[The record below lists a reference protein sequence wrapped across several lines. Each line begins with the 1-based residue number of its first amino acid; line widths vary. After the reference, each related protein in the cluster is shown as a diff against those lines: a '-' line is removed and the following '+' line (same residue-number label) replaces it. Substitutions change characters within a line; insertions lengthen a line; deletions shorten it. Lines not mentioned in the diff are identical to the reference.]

1 MEKVRITFLGG
12 LGDIGRNCAAIETQ
26 SQILILDC
34 GQLFPDEFMPGA
46 NSVLP
51 DLTYLLDRK
60 EKIVGCITTHAHED
74 HIGALPY
81 LLDHV
86 ELPIYGSSF
95 TLGMVKNRL
104 EERQLLDRCDL
115 IEVNDGQKI
124 SIGEFACE
132 FLPVTHSVPSGLISA
147 IETPQGLIVHS
158 SDFKLD
164 LDPIDGRLTDLNR
177 IAELS
182 KNPGIRLLLCDSTN
196 SDMPGSTISESD
208 IGASLARAFQSH
220 QDNRIIAACFASH
233 IHRVE
238 QIAETAIN
246 DGRKISTLGLSM
258 KKNLSLA
265 RKLGI
270 LEIREEHI
278 VDIEDIRNL
287 PPNEVCIISTGTQA
301 EPRSALAMASTGESR
316 WISIGEQ
323 DSVILSSRAIPG
335 NEERVGRMINNLMR
349 RGASVLH
356 ADHLGLHTSGH
367 GKQEELRAL
376 HQAANP
382 QWFVPVHGEYR
393 HLVAHKDLAIEI
405 GLSPERILL
414 ATDGDQVELGDSK
427 LELIEK
433 VTPGDYPF
441 VQGGILEHEHHI
453 FSDRRILGKEGCVI
467 ASVQICT
474 KENRVLGDPS
484 IVSKGWVNTQTA
496 QRLENEISHAV
507 KEGVEKALLNEET
520 SNEYLEQRVRR
531 VTGGL
536 VNFINQPPHKLLF
549 LSPKPLADQC

>member
-81 LLDHV
+81 LLEHV

-177 IAELS
+177 IAGLS

-208 IGASLARAFQSH
+208 IGASLTRAFQSH
-220 QDNRIIAACFASH
+220 KDNRIIAACFASH

-270 LEIREEHI
+270 LGIREEHI

-382 QWFVPVHGEYR
+382 EWFVPVHGEYR

-414 ATDGDQVELGDSK
+414 ATDGDQVELGDNK

-441 VQGGILEHEHHI
+441 VQGRILEREHHI

-484 IVSKGWVNTQTA
+484 IVSKGWVNAQTA
-496 QRLENEISHAV
+496 QRLENEISRAV
-507 KEGVEKALLNEET
+507 KEGVEKALLNEEV

-536 VNFINQPPHKLLF
+536 VNELTGRRPMIVPIVRKV
-549 LSPKPLADQC
+549 

>member
-51 DLTYLLDRK
+51 DLTYLLGRK

-81 LLDHV
+81 LLEHV

-104 EERQLLDRCDL
+104 EERQLLHRCDL
-115 IEVNDGQKI
+115 IEVNDGEKI

-208 IGASLARAFQSH
+208 IGASLARAFQSNT
-220 QDNRIIAACFASH
+220 DNRIIAACFASH

-287 PPNEVCIISTGTQA
+287 PPNEVCII
-301 EPRSALAMASTGESR
+301 
-316 WISIGEQ
+316 
-323 DSVILSSRAIPG
+323 
-335 NEERVGRMINNLMR
+335 
-349 RGASVLH
+349 
-356 ADHLGLHTSGH
+356 
-367 GKQEELRAL
+367 
-376 HQAANP
+376 
-382 QWFVPVHGEYR
+382 
-393 HLVAHKDLAIEI
+393 
-405 GLSPERILL
+405 
-414 ATDGDQVELGDSK
+414 
-427 LELIEK
+427 
-433 VTPGDYPF
+433 
-441 VQGGILEHEHHI
+441 
-453 FSDRRILGKEGCVI
+453 
-467 ASVQICT
+467 
-474 KENRVLGDPS
+474 
-484 IVSKGWVNTQTA
+484 
-496 QRLENEISHAV
+496 
-507 KEGVEKALLNEET
+507 
-520 SNEYLEQRVRR
+520 
-531 VTGGL
+531 
-536 VNFINQPPHKLLF
+536 
-549 LSPKPLADQC
+549 

>member
-51 DLTYLLDRK
+51 DLTYLLGRK

-81 LLDHV
+81 LLEHV

-104 EERQLLDRCDL
+104 EERQLLHRCDL
-115 IEVNDGQKI
+115 IEVNDGEKI

-208 IGASLARAFQSH
+208 IGASLASAFQSNK
-220 QDNRIIAACFASH
+220 DNRIIAACFASH

-349 RGASVLH
+349 RGASVSH

-382 QWFVPVHGEYR
+382 EWFVPVHGEYR

-405 GLSPERILL
+405 GLPAERILL
-414 ATDGDQVELGDSK
+414 ATDGDQVELGDNK

-441 VQGGILEHEHHI
+441 VQGRILEHEHHI

-507 KEGVEKALLNEET
+507 KEGVEKALLNEEA

-536 VNFINQPPHKLLF
+536 VNELTGRRPMIVPIVRKV
-549 LSPKPLADQC
+549 

>member
-81 LLDHV
+81 LLEHV

-177 IAELS
+177 IAGLS

-220 QDNRIIAACFASH
+220 KDNRIIAACFASH

-382 QWFVPVHGEYR
+382 EWFVPVHGEYR

-414 ATDGDQVELGDSK
+414 ATDGDQVELGDNK

-441 VQGGILEHEHHI
+441 VQGRILEREHHI

-484 IVSKGWVNTQTA
+484 IVSKGWVNAQTA
-496 QRLENEISHAV
+496 QRLENEISRAV
-507 KEGVEKALLNEET
+507 KEGVEKALLNEEV

-536 VNFINQPPHKLLF
+536 VNELTGRRPMIVPIVRKV
-549 LSPKPLADQC
+549 